1 MAQDTETGLRRTLS
15 LPLITL
21 YGLGNILG
29 AGIYVLIG
37 AVANT
42 AGNFAPYSFILAAMV
57 AGVTAFSFA
66 ELTSRF
72 PVSGGGALFI
82 HKGFHKPQLTRLAGL
97 MIIMTGVVSAAT
109 ITRGFVGYVQV
120 FAPVPEA
127 VAIVGMLALLCGLAC
142 WGINESVVTAALITV
157 VEVVGLLLI
166 IWVAL
171 RMSTD
176 ATAINLATIN
186 PGTTSIEATTDESRF
201 SLAALVSGAFL
212 AFYAYIGFEDMVNVA
227 EEVKNPRRN
236 MPLAIVIAITVATLL
251 YVLVTWS
258 ALRVVPAAVL
268 GSSEAPLAMVYEVA
282 TGESSYLIAGI
293 SLFAVINGALIQIIM
308 GSRICYGLTQEG
320 LLPAWVGLL
329 NTKTQTPIN
338 ATILI
343 TGCILLAALWLP
355 IETLARLTTA
365 LLLLVFTLVNLAL
378 IRIKSGPQPDHE
390 LFQVAAWVPVL
401 GLASSAGFLLG
412 ETWNLL
418 SG

>member
-1 MAQDTETGLRRTLS
+1 
-15 LPLITL
+15 
-21 YGLGNILG
+21 
-29 AGIYVLIG
+29 VLIG

-42 AGNFAPYSFILAAMV
+42 AGDFAPYSFILAAMV

-66 ELTSRF
+66 ELVSRF
-72 PVSGGGALFI
+72 PVSGGGAMFI
-82 HKGFHKPQLTRLAGL
+82 HKGFHEPQSTRLAGL

-120 FAPVPEA
+120 FTAVHEA

-142 WGINESVVTAALITV
+142 WGINESVVTAALITF
-157 VEVVGLLLI
+157 VEVMGLLLI
-166 IWVAL
+166 VWVAFWVSPDAAATNL
-171 RMSTD
+171 ST
-176 ATAINLATIN
+176 TKL
-186 PGTTSIEATTDESRF
+186 EAATDESRF
-201 SLAALVSGAFL
+201 SLAALFSGAFL

-236 MPLAIVIAITVATLL
+236 MPLAIVIAITLAAAL

-282 TGESSYLIAGI
+282 TGESSYLIVGI

-308 GSRICYGLTQEG
+308 GSRICYGLTREG
-320 LLPAWVGLL
+320 LLLAWLGLL
-329 NTKTQTPIN
+329 NTKTQTPII

-343 TGCILLAALWLP
+343 TACILLAALWLP
-355 IETLARLTTA
+355 IETLARMTTA

-378 IRIKSGPQPDHE
+378 IRIKRGPKPDHE
-390 LFQVAAWVPVL
+390 LFEVAAWVPVL
-401 GLASSAGFLLG
+401 GLVTSAGFLLG

-418 SG
+418 AG

>member
-1 MAQDTETGLRRTLS
+1 MAKDTETGLRRSLS
-15 LPLITL
+15 LPLIAL

-66 ELTSRF
+66 ELASRY

-82 HKGFHKPQLTRLAGL
+82 HKGFHKPQFTQLAGL

-127 VAIVGMLALLCGLAC
+127 VAIAGMLALLCGLAC
-142 WGINESVVTAALITV
+142 WGINESVVTAALITF
-157 VEVVGLLLI
+157 VEVIGLLLI
-166 IWVAL
+166 VWVAF
-171 RMSTD
+171 RVSPD
-176 ATAINLATIN
+176 ATPLPPDVVAN
-186 PGTTSIEATTDESRF
+186 ESGF

-227 EEVKNPRRN
+227 EEVTNPRRN
-236 MPLAIVIAITVATLL
+236 MPLAIVIAITTATAL

-258 ALRVVPAAVL
+258 ALQVVPAAVL
-268 GSSEAPLAMVYEVA
+268 GSSDAPLALVYEVA

-308 GSRICYGLTQEG
+308 GSRICYGLTREG
-320 LLPAWVGLL
+320 LLPAWLGLL
-329 NTKTQTPIN
+329 NARTQTPIN

-378 IRIKSGPQPDHE
+378 IRIKRGPQPDHE
-390 LFQVAAWVPVL
+390 LFEVGLWVPVL
-401 GLASSAGFLLG
+401 GLVTSAGFLLG

-418 SG
+418 WG

>member
-1 MAQDTETGLRRTLS
+1 MAHNPQTELRRSLT
-15 LPLITL
+15 LPLIAL

-42 AGNFAPYSFILAAMV
+42 AGSFAPYSFVLAAAV

-66 ELTSRF
+66 ELASRF

-82 HKGFHKPQLTRLAGL
+82 HKGFHNPQLTRLVGV
-97 MIIMTGVVSAAT
+97 MIILTGVVSAAT

-120 FAPVPEA
+120 FAAVPEA
-127 VAIVGMLALLCGLAC
+127 VAIVGMLAILCGLAC
-142 WGINESVVTAALITV
+142 WGIDQSVVTAALITF
-157 VEVVGLLLI
+157 VEVMGLLLI
-166 IWVAL
+166 VWVAFT
-171 RMSTD
+171 MD
-176 ATAINLATIN
+176 TAAPPQEVNAA
-186 PGTTSIEATTDESRF
+186 PGDNSF
-201 SLAALVSGAFL
+201 SFAALASGAFL

-236 MPLAIVIAITVATLL
+236 MPLAIVIAITTATAL

-258 ALRVVPAAVL
+258 ALRVVPASVL
-268 GSSEAPLAMVYEVA
+268 GSSDAPLAMVYETA

-293 SLFAVINGALIQIIM
+293 SLFAVVNGALIQIIM
-308 GSRICYGLTQEG
+308 GSRVCYGLTREN
-320 LLPAWVGLL
+320 LLPPWLGLL
-329 NTKTQTPIN
+329 NQKTQTPIN

-343 TGCILLAALWLP
+343 TGTIVLAALWLP

-378 IRIKSGPQPDHE
+378 IRLKRQSNPDHQHFE
-390 LFQVAAWVPVL
+390 VAGWVPVL
-401 GLASSAGFLLG
+401 GLISSAAFLMG

-418 SG
+418 NG

>member
-1 MAQDTETGLRRTLS
+1 M
-15 LPLITL
+15 
-21 YGLGNILG
+21 
-29 AGIYVLIG
+29 LIG
-37 AVANT
+37 AVAST

-66 ELTSRF
+66 ELASRF
-72 PVSGGGALFI
+72 PVSGGGALFM
-82 HKGFHKPQLTRLAGL
+82 HKGFHKPQLTRLVGL
-97 MIIMTGVVSAAT
+97 MIIMTDVVSAAT

-120 FAPVPEA
+120 FAPVPKT

-142 WGINESVVTAALITV
+142 WGINESVVTAALITF
-157 VEVVGLLLI
+157 VEVMGLLLI
-166 IWVAL
+166 VWVAF
-171 RMSTD
+171 RISPD
-176 ATAINLATIN
+176 AAAINLGTLN
-186 PGTTSIEATTDESRF
+186 PEATSLDAAVDESRF

-227 EEVKNPRRN
+227 EEVKNPCRN
-236 MPLAIVIAITVATLL
+236 MPLAIVIAISLATAL

-258 ALRVVPAAVL
+258 ALRVVPAA
-268 GSSEAPLAMVYEVA
+268 PLAMVYEVA
-282 TGESSYLIAGI
+282 TEESSYLIAGI

-308 GSRICYGLTQEG
+308 GSRICYGLTREG
-320 LLPAWVGLL
+320 LLPAWLGLF
-329 NTKTQTPIN
+329 NGKIRTPIN

-343 TGCILLAALWLP
+343 TGCILLAAVWLP

-378 IRIKSGPQPDHE
+378 IRIKREPKPDHE
-390 LFQVAAWVPVL
+390 LFEVAAWVPVL
-401 GLASSAGFLLG
+401 GLVTSAGFLMG